1 MLTNNIW
8 IPLSNNNPSNRN
20 LEIIKI
26 VKPEVIFVDK
36 KNHKYLLKLIKNK
49 LKVKV
54 IILENFL

>member
-36 KNHKYLLKLIKNK
+36 KPQIFTKAN
-49 LKVKV
+49 
-54 IILENFL
+54 